1 VAEKSK
7 EDAGN
12 NPVNL
17 RTPPPLPKS
26 LTDPVPV
33 VIVGTVLFVIAT
45 VVLLIVHAP
54 ALWIWSCVCGVLL
67 GFVGF
72 GLFSWQRAAARRGS
86 RGAQEGVL

>member
-1 VAEKSK
+1 MSK
-7 EDAGN
+7 EEHRDD
-12 NPVNL
+12 PVNL

-45 VVLLIVHAP
+45 VVLLIAHAP
-54 ALWIWSCVCGVLL
+54 TLWIWSCVCGVGL
-67 GFVGF
+67 GFFGF
-72 GLFSWQRAAARRGS
+72 GVFSWQRAAARRGS